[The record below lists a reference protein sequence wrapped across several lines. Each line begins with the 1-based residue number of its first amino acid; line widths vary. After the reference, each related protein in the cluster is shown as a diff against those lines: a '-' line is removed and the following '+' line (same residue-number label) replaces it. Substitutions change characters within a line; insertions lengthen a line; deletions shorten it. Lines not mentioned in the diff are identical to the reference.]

1 MFSPQLILNA
11 DDFGL
16 CPGVNQA
23 VAELARR
30 GIVTS
35 ASLLATAPHAS
46 EAVALARTL
55 PGLGVGVHLCL
66 IEEWPLSPP
75 GALPTLAG
83 PDGRLPPGARALAQR
98 LMLGRVREEDIRRE
112 LFAQVAWVVEQ
123 GIRPTHV
130 DSHQHTHVLPPV
142 ARVVADL
149 LRHFNIPYVRNLSR
163 PLPSV
168 GVTPRL
174 RPWEALGLAALAR
187 RAAGGVLRD
196 FSPPAAFLGLQDS
209 GHLGPATLG
218 RFLDGP
224 LPPLTELMA
233 HPGHDDPLMHS
244 RYAHWCYDWPG
255 DLNTLL
261 ATGWPDAA
269 RQKGLRLVHYG
280 ELAKP

>member
-16 CPGVNQA
+16 GPGVNQA

-98 LMLGRVREEDIRRE
+98 LMLGRVREEDIRR
-112 LFAQVAWVVEQ
+112 
-123 GIRPTHV
+123 
-130 DSHQHTHVLPPV
+130 
-142 ARVVADL
+142 
-149 LRHFNIPYVRNLSR
+149 
-163 PLPSV
+163 
-168 GVTPRL
+168 
-174 RPWEALGLAALAR
+174 
-187 RAAGGVLRD
+187 
-196 FSPPAAFLGLQDS
+196 
-209 GHLGPATLG
+209 
-218 RFLDGP
+218 
-224 LPPLTELMA
+224 
-233 HPGHDDPLMHS
+233 
-244 RYAHWCYDWPG
+244 
-255 DLNTLL
+255 
-261 ATGWPDAA
+261 
-269 RQKGLRLVHYG
+269 
-280 ELAKP
+280 